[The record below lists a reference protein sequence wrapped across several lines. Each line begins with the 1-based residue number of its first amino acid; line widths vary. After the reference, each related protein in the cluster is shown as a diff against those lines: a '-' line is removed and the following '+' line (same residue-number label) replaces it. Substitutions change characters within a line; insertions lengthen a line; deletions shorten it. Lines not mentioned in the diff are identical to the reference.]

1 MPQESAVQPE
11 RSFGR
16 SVAEMRPVTLTPN
29 VMKNADG
36 SCLAEFGDTRVLCA
50 ATIEEGVP
58 KWRGASRDGWVTAEY
73 AMLPAATN
81 RRTPREYKGRKG
93 RSMEIERLVGRSLRA
108 VCDLRHLGE
117 FTVTVDCDVIQA
129 DGGTRTASITG
140 AWVALYEALSAACS
154 KGRIKRVPLTGQVA
168 AISMGVVR
176 GVELLDLDY
185 PEDSHADVDMN
196 LVGSSDGRIVE
207 VQGTGERATFDREQ
221 LGRLLDLGQKG
232 IDKLLQIQ
240 REVTGTGNPHKVT
253 EIEAILSKSLP
264 DVRFVAL
271 GELGDFPDPVED
283 GANFFENA
291 LIKARAAVAE
301 TGLPMAIADD
311 SGLCVDALDGAPG
324 IFSARWA
331 GEHGNDDANN
341 DKLERLMA
349 DVPDESRGARF
360 HSTVVLVRGDE
371 VLRGDGDCKGVI
383 GHKRRGDHGFG
394 YDPLFLP
401 TDTPGKTMAELT
413 PAEKNAIS
421 HRFHALEDL
430 ARKL

>member
-1 MPQESAVQPE
+1 MASIDIKALDPE
-11 RSFGR
+11 RTVV
-16 SVAEMRPVTLTPN
+16 VA
-29 VMKNADG
+29 
-36 SCLAEFGDTRVLCA
+36 
-50 ATIEEGVP
+50 
-58 KWRGASRDGWVTAEY
+58 
-73 AMLPAATN
+73 
-81 RRTPREYKGRKG
+81 
-93 RSMEIERLVGRSLRA
+93 
-108 VCDLRHLGE
+108 
-117 FTVTVDCDVIQA
+117 
-129 DGGTRTASITG
+129 
-140 AWVALYEALSAACS
+140 
-154 KGRIKRVPLTGQVA
+154 
-168 AISMGVVR
+168 
-176 GVELLDLDY
+176 
-185 PEDSHADVDMN
+185 
-196 LVGSSDGRIVE
+196 
-207 VQGTGERATFDREQ
+207 
-221 LGRLLDLGQKG
+221 
-232 IDKLLQIQ
+232 
-240 REVTGTGNPHKVT
+240 TGNPHKVA

-271 GELGDFPDPVED
+271 GELGDYPDPVED

-324 IFSARWA
+324 VFSARWA

-349 DVPDESRGARF
+349 DVPDERRGARF

-371 VLRGDGDCKGVI
+371 VLRGDGDCEGAI
-383 GHKRRGDHGFG
+383 GHERRGDHGFG

-401 TDTPGKTMAELT
+401 ADTPGKTMAELT